1 VPLIF
6 AAASLGLAGEAPE
19 ARWMI
24 ARLADVV
31 PDLSAAA
38 VEETFLYA
46 RREDRARVAAGLR
59 AAGLAR

>member
-1 VPLIF
+1 VLVSH
-6 AAASLGLAGEAPE
+6 AVREQVRDGLALAFEDLGERELKNLARPVRVSE

-38 VEETFLYA
+38 VEETSL
-46 RREDRARVAAGLR
+46 
-59 AAGLAR
+59 